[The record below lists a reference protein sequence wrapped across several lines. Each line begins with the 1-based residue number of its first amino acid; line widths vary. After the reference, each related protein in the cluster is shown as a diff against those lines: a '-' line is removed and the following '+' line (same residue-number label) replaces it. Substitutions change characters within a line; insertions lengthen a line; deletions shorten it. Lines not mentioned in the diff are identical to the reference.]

1 MLPRTDALIGM
12 TLFSL
17 FRISRGKVVDFSAT
31 LELVV
36 WILSFVRQ
44 VHVHDHCR
52 MTSEGRA
59 ARTGV
64 GQTPRPSKCTVCAAP
79 GDISEVPI

>member
-1 MLPRTDALIGM
+1 MLPMTDALIDM

-17 FRISRGKVVDFSAT
+17 FCISRGKAVDFSAT

-36 WILSFVRQ
+36 WILSFVRR

-52 MTSEGRA
+52 INSEGKA

-79 GDISEVPI
+79 GEISEVPI